1 MNKYPVKKSHTVRR
15 LMRYVG
21 KGYGVQFVLV
31 LLCILV
37 SATASVSGSL
47 FLGSLIDDYI
57 TPLLAMDNPVFDG
70 LLRAL
75 TMMGCLYLTGAL
87 CALIYNRLMVT
98 ISQGVQKTAT

>member
-57 TPLLAMDNPVFDG
+57 TPCWPWTT
-70 LLRAL
+70 R
-75 TMMGCLYLTGAL
+75 CLTG
-87 CALIYNRLMVT
+87 C
-98 ISQGVQKTAT
+98 SEP